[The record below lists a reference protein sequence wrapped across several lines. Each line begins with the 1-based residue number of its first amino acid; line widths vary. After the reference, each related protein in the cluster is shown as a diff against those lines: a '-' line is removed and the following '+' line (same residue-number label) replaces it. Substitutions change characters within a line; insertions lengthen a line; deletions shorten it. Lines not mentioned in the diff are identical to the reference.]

1 VAILQILGIAL
12 FFAALVF
19 CLIVAP
25 VLIFNL
31 GRRMA
36 RRRSNTARP

>member
-1 VAILQILGIAL
+1 MVVVRILLIAL

-25 VLIFNL
+25 VLIFNW
-31 GRRMA
+31 GRRSA
-36 RRRSNTARP
+36 RRHPWK